1 MVEIKVGTSCYTYMY
16 RYANI
21 IHTRTVYTIL
31 ISLFNSIVTE
41 ILEASLAV
49 FVFKNN
55 LFLRYS
61 ERYLYLYDNNI

>member
-1 MVEIKVGTSCYTYMY
+1 MLYIYVY
-16 RYANI
+16 RYANT

-61 ERYLYLYDNNI
+61 KRYLYLYDNNI

>member
-1 MVEIKVGTSCYTYMY
+1 MDEIKVGTSCYTYMY
-16 RYANI
+16 TRYANI

-61 ERYLYLYDNNI
+61 KRY

>member
-1 MVEIKVGTSCYTYMY
+1 MDEIKVGTSCYTYIY
-16 RYANI
+16 RNANI
-21 IHTRTVYTIL
+21 IHTGTVYTIL

-61 ERYLYLYDNNI
+61 KRY

>member
-1 MVEIKVGTSCYTYMY
+1 MDEIKVGTSCYTYMY
-16 RYANI
+16 RYANS

-61 ERYLYLYDNNI
+61 KRY

>member
-1 MVEIKVGTSCYTYMY
+1 MDEIKVGTSCYTYTMYMTLY
-16 RYANI
+16 RYAKI

-61 ERYLYLYDNNI
+61 KRY

>member
-1 MVEIKVGTSCYTYMY
+1 MDEIKVGTSCYTYIY

-21 IHTRTVYTIL
+21 IHTRTVYYTIL

-61 ERYLYLYDNNI
+61 KRY

>member
-1 MVEIKVGTSCYTYMY
+1 MDEIKVRTSCYTYKY
-16 RYANI
+16 RYANS

-61 ERYLYLYDNNI
+61 KRYLYLYDNNI